1 MGPNLR
7 SALTNKSP
15 AGPNQ
20 WHPGISRGGAVFVFI
35 IALFALLSVDLKG
48 RNRQFVSG
56 TIEDTRIVADH
67 VSETKWG
74 SQLIWKAEYKVAYT
88 VASHEYS
95 VWTDSGIRSDSEE
108 GVHPLLPSGYASC
121 RVQYD
126 AGRPEAATAD
136 CR

>member
-1 MGPNLR
+1 MR
-7 SALTNKSP
+7 SDLTNKST
-15 AGPNQ
+15 AGPNK
-20 WHPGISRGGAVFVFI
+20 WNPGISRVGAVVVFI
-35 IALFALLSVDLKG
+35 IALFALLSVDLNG

-56 TIEDTRIVADH
+56 TIEHTRIVADH

-74 SQLIWKAEYKVAYT
+74 SRLTWKAEYKVAYT

-95 VWTDSGIRSDSEE
+95 VWTDSGIRSESEE
-108 GVHPLLPSGYASC
+108 GVHPLLPSGHASC

>member
-1 MGPNLR
+1 MR
-7 SALTNKSP
+7 SALTNKST
-15 AGPNQ
+15 AGPNN
-20 WHPGISRGGAVFVFI
+20 WNPVVSRVGAVCAFI

-74 SQLIWKAEYKVAYT
+74 SRLTWRADYKVAYS

-95 VWTDSGIRSDSEE
+95 VWTDSGIRSESEE
-108 GVHPLLPSGYASC
+108 SVHPLLPSRHASC

>member
-1 MGPNLR
+1 MR
-7 SALTNKSP
+7 SALTNKST
-15 AGPNQ
+15 AGPNMGN
-20 WHPGISRGGAVFVFI
+20 PGISRVGAVFVFI
-35 IALFALLSVDLKG
+35 IALFALLSVDLNG
-48 RNRQFVSG
+48 RTRQFVSG

-74 SQLIWKAEYKVAYT
+74 SRLTWKAEYKVAYT

-95 VWTDSGIRSDSEE
+95 VWTDSGIRSESEE
-108 GVHPLLPSGYASC
+108 SVHPLLPSRHASC

-126 AGRPEAATAD
+126 AGRPETATAD